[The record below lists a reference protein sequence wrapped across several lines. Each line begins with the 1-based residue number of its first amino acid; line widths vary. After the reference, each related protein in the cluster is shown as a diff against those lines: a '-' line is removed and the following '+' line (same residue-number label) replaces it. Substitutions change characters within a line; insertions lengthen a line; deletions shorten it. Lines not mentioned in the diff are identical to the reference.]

1 MFIDCHV
8 KQELWYIEPCN
19 KNHHWIYGTRHSC
32 KDRIKIYKR
41 RILIKIKSKF
51 HDSLERQNSN
61 LSSIFLPSNNYFL
74 FVFIQSYNHYCH
86 GILILPLPARK
97 KQKCLFSMFKVLLS
111 IKKMLCCTPKQL
123 FMTGRWSILKLVAC
137 V

>member
-51 HDSLERQNSN
+51 HD
-61 LSSIFLPSNNYFL
+61 ILPSIKYFS
-74 FVFIQSYNHYCH
+74 FVFIQFLWTYKHYCH
-86 GILILPLPARK
+86 GILILPLSVRK

-137 V
+137 VYTVHTNVWM